1 MSQRILS
8 IEEATD
14 LRQTREQFGTSYR
27 ALGEMF
33 GCNRGTAW
41 SICTGDTYVT
51 EQQTYRSYRWDEE
64 PTPHD
69 QLTFT
74 IAPTELHVWFR
85 SSSRVRANH
94 EAARRTYTAQN
105 ERDGYERGIVD
116 RGWLFYG
123 AAWATTDNQIAAD

>member
-1 MSQRILS
+1 MTQRILS

-51 EQQTYRSYRWDEE
+51 DQQTYRWDEE

-69 QLTFT
+69 QLDFT
-74 IAPTELHVWFR
+74 ISPTELHVWFR
-85 SSSRVRANH
+85 STRRVRANH
-94 EAARRTYTAQN
+94 EAARRSYAAQN
-105 ERDGYERGIVD
+105 ERDGYLSDPEYIAAV
-116 RGWLFYG
+116 
-123 AAWATTDNQIAAD
+123 AAWHAAPLDIAAD